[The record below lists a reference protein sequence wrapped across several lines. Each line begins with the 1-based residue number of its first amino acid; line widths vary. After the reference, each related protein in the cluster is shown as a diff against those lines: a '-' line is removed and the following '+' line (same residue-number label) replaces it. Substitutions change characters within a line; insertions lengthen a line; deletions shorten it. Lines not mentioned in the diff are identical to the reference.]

1 MLKKLVCAI
10 CLIISAFGV
19 CADKGEYYDT
29 LVHIERNM
37 LNGNDYVQKRLEEL
51 QKHQAKFTPIEKDFY
66 QLLSAHHDYLLS
78 NLYACKE
85 KAKVLIKETNSIDI
99 KAKANILLAT
109 AEHVLGNHVESF
121 IALDKAVTAVPD
133 LTRQRYKA
141 SILQAAVGIYQQAE
155 LFEFALELARNLQVE
170 ARKLKHGE
178 YLCLANYELA
188 MIERKTGQTKMAKQR
203 LMLAIEYC
211 KNNDS
216 KIFEYNS
223 IIALNEITAELGEFE
238 KSNQELKKIIQP
250 VNAIGWKN
258 LISQLNIAI
267 ARNYLGM
274 EDYKEAEKYAL
285 VSHNL
290 ANEVGDKRRLEM
302 AAEILAKAY
311 SGMGQKE
318 EAINYFNQFMEL
330 NTQNRIR
337 VRQRKLAYDVARQN
351 RN

>member
-1 MLKKLVCAI
+1 MLKKLVCAF
-10 CLIISAFGV
+10 CFIISTFEV
-19 CADKGEYYDT
+19 SADKGEYYNT

-37 LNGNDYVQKRLEEL
+37 LNGNDYVQQQLKEL
-51 QKHQAKFTPIEKDFY
+51 QKHQAKFTPLEKDFY

-85 KAKVLIKETNSIDI
+85 KAKVLIKETNNIDI

-109 AEHVLGNHVESF
+109 AEHVLGNHVDSF

-178 YLCLANYELA
+178 YLCLANYELGL
-188 MIERKTGQTKMAKQR
+188 IERKTGQTKMAKER
-203 LMLAIEYC
+203 LMQALDYC
-211 KNNDS
+211 KNNNS
-216 KIFEYNS
+216 KIFEYGS
-223 IIALNEITAELGEFE
+223 VIALNQINADLGEFE

-250 VNAIGWKN
+250 VNDIGWKS
-258 LISQLNIAI
+258 LISQLHLAI

-274 EDYKEAEKYAL
+274 EGYKQAEEYAL
-285 VSHNL
+285 VSHNI
-290 ANEVGDKRRLEM
+290 ASEVGDKRRLEM
-302 AAEILAKAY
+302 AAEILALAY
-311 SGMGQKE
+311 SGMGQKDK
-318 EAINYFNQFMEL
+318 ALNYFKQFREL
-330 NTQNRIR
+330 NSQNKIR
-337 VRQRKLAYDVARQN
+337 VRQRKLAYDVARQKL
-351 RN
+351 